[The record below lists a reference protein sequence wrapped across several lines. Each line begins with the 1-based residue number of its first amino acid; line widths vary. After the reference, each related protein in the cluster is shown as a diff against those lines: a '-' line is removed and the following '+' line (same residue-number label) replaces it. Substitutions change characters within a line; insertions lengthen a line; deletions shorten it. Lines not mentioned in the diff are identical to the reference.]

1 LIALIQLTRSGNTKR
16 LRNAFGNSTHN
27 RPIAAPLNV
36 DLHRPWAFLADEG
49 HNRRHMLGA
58 DQGAA
63 AQVDDVDIFSG
74 NQTQCSQRL
83 LARDT
88 PWERDLLHQ
97 AHGAFQRVHP
107 FPRDPAPADEEDKV
121 HKALQA

>member
-1 LIALIQLTRSGNTKR
+1 MKNLLDVSGDQIPALPQTKK
-16 LRNAFGNSTHN
+16 AD
-27 RPIAAPLNV
+27 IAA
-36 DLHRPWAFLADEG
+36 R
-49 HNRRHMLGA
+49 
-58 DQGAA
+58 
-63 AQVDDVDIFSG
+63 
-74 NQTQCSQRL
+74 NQTQCSQRF
-83 LARDT
+83 LACDT